1 MVTRN
6 VEVRKKVNANIEKR
20 KLVDFDQS
28 SPIEEVGTVPD
39 AVKAYVVATEYGDS
53 LVHRTVLTCTAVPI
67 SLADDAGVA
76 QYGGVKL
83 YTFPEGLIFTKGA
96 IISGN
101 LTLGVTGTIIDA
113 FTGVNG
119 LGNIVATTGSS
130 LNKDNEAFWLQSTNN
145 ATASAKVAAIS
156 SISVAATVT
165 EASSRIGDG
174 TGTPAPVFLNFAI
187 ADDASHTAGTG
198 TFTGTV
204 TISWEKIGDK

>member
-1 MVTRN
+1 MATRN

-67 SLADDAGVA
+67 SIADDAGVA

-113 FTGVNG
+113 FTGVNA
-119 LGNIVATTGSS
+119 LGSVTASTGSTLTS
-130 LNKDNEAFWLQSTNN
+130 TEATYLQSTAN
-145 ATASAKVAAIS
+145 ATAASKVAAIS
-156 SISVAATVT
+156 SVSVATALT
-165 EASSRIGDG
+165 EASSRIVDG
-174 TGTPAPVFLNFAI
+174 TSTPAPVFLNFAI

>member
-1 MVTRN
+1 MPARN

-67 SLADDAGVA
+67 SIADDAGVA

-101 LTLGVTGTIIDA
+101 LTLGVTGTIINA
-113 FTGVNG
+113 FTGVNA
-119 LGNIVATTGSS
+119 LGSVTASTGATLVST
-130 LNKDNEAFWLQSTNN
+130 EVTYLQSTSN
-145 ATASAKVAAIS
+145 ATAASKVAAIS
-156 SISVAATVT
+156 SVSVASDLGETSA
-165 EASSRIGDG
+165 RIVNG
-174 TGTPAPVFLNFAI
+174 TSTPAPLFLNFAI